1 VKPVRETPFIGEKVA
16 EDSAPLHSRPSPVD
30 GLTLS
35 DISMTP
41 EAQSAWQALRRAA
54 LRSSLRL
61 SEGSARGRSAEE
73 LSSHLL
79 PLAEVVWATA
89 FHGNADAAA
98 MAAQT
103 PPLPVG
109 VLLDTI
115 RRDLLEELAT
125 AGDRLG
131 AAATIRL
138 MQAIDT
144 VGDQLDD
151 DPSHRFITR
160 FLGAAGLEALVE
172 VAHDMRSPLAS
183 IVLLVETMRLGQSG
197 PITDVQERQLSLIY
211 GATFGLSLMANDVI
225 ELARSDEGIM
235 ESAPIPFS
243 IQDVMESVREIVQPI
258 AEEKKLT
265 LTLEPPAAD
274 WRIGHPTPL
283 HRVLLNLTTNALKFT
298 DAGYVHVSAQQLSR
312 TVVEFRVSDSGKGIP
327 DHLMASLFDAFRQN
341 HVGGKSTFSSSGLGL
356 AICRKFVRTMGG
368 ELTAENVAGGSTF
381 RFTIDLPISARF

>member
-1 VKPVRETPFIGEKVA
+1 LTPSGQRFLAGDKVHD
-16 EDSAPLHSRPSPVD
+16 ENVPSPPHAPARE
-30 GLTLS
+30 GLNPPHLS
-35 DISMTP
+35 ATP
-41 EAQSAWQALRRAA
+41 EAQSAWQALRRSA
-54 LRSSLRL
+54 LRASLRL
-61 SEGSARGRSAEE
+61 SEGTARGRSAEE

-79 PLAEVVWATA
+79 PLAELIWASA
-89 FHGNADAAA
+89 FSAHSDATLQA
-98 MAAQT
+98 
-103 PPLPVG
+103 PPLPAG
-109 VLLDTI
+109 VLLDTM

-125 AGDRLG
+125 TGERLG
-131 AAATIRL
+131 ATTTIRL

-197 PITDVQERQLSLIY
+197 PVTDIQERQLSLIY

-225 ELARSDEGIM
+225 ELARSDERVV
-235 ESAPIPFS
+235 ETAPIPFS

-265 LTLEPPAAD
+265 LTMEPPASD
-274 WRIGHPTPL
+274 WRMGHPTPL

-298 DAGYVHVSAQQLSR
+298 DAGHVHVSARQLGR
-312 TVVEFRVSDSGKGIP
+312 TSVEFRVSDSGKGIP
-327 DHLMASLFDAFRQN
+327 DHLMSSLFDAFRQN
-341 HVGGKSTFSSSGLGL
+341 HIGGKSTFSSSGLGL

-368 ELTAENVAGGSTF
+368 ELTAENQTVGSTF
-381 RFTIDLPISARF
+381 RFTIDLPVAARF